1 VDTSS
6 GFLILRHR
14 RAAGLSVVSKML
26 WIAEQKTS
34 FIINETVPA
43 EKGAADSCCLQHYR
57 WW

>member
-1 VDTSS
+1 
-6 GFLILRHR
+6 
-14 RAAGLSVVSKML
+14 ML

-43 EKGAADSCCLQHYR
+43 EKGAADNRCLQHYR